1 MATRGHCGVKP
12 VFLPLALAIM
22 CVGGVLGEGG
32 KGIGGKR
39 TDRGRGGKSGVPVY
53 SADPF
58 TCADGSR
65 SIPNSKAN
73 SRVNDDYCD
82 CADGSDEPLTSACSG
97 LGSRVLLSVSLVSP
111 EAETC
116 PSTEQTCKSP
126 HPPKNKK
133 WFECRVQVPE
143 GAEDEEEGGDYAWN
157 RVWSSMVG
165 DGVCDCCDGSDESSE
180 LSCPNT
186 CGDLIAEQKLK
197 LMEKH
202 NLKHTMDT
210 IKGEILSAAKKVE
223 ESLITNEQTLM
234 GQMQKIS
241 QMAQSPQFQNNPMG
255 ALQLRYKLQ
264 EFSEYIRWMRE
275 LREANLGAHLNSVPN
290 CIKSAPLTE
299 KLYLGG
305 TKNYVAQRHS
315 FEYCPFRYVVQTA
328 DDPRGWAA
336 ANCEA
341 RLGIGSDI
349 ASATCPAEGMRAV
362 GLTPSCDKTAKIP
375 TGQDTGQ
382 RPSEGNEDEQKEKEQ
397 KTVLGHWDS
406 SYWGDGKNQSKNWA
420 IYLGDPRQPCGN
432 GARRKVNVT
441 LECSKEERISNIAE
455 DGMCN
460 YKLTAK
466 TLAACFNRTPS
477 RRSKPSASQ
486 AEEYVESDEND
497 DDFETDEEDD
507 TGEDWFEHDE
517 F

>member
-82 CADGSDEPLTSACSG
+82 CAGRGECRFSFFRNVPFIFTMSHDPRKLLLVQDASCSPSCVHLLSDGSDEPLTSACSG

-165 DGVCDCCDGSDESSE
+165 DGVCDCCDGSDE
-180 LSCPNT
+180 
-186 CGDLIAEQKLK
+186 
-197 LMEKH
+197 
-202 NLKHTMDT
+202 
-210 IKGEILSAAKKVE
+210 
-223 ESLITNEQTLM
+223 
-234 GQMQKIS
+234 
-241 QMAQSPQFQNNPMG
+241 
-255 ALQLRYKLQ
+255 
-264 EFSEYIRWMRE
+264 
-275 LREANLGAHLNSVPN
+275 
-290 CIKSAPLTE
+290 
-299 KLYLGG
+299 
-305 TKNYVAQRHS
+305 
-315 FEYCPFRYVVQTA
+315 
-328 DDPRGWAA
+328 
-336 ANCEA
+336 
-341 RLGIGSDI
+341 
-349 ASATCPAEGMRAV
+349 
-362 GLTPSCDKTAKIP
+362 
-375 TGQDTGQ
+375 
-382 RPSEGNEDEQKEKEQ
+382 
-397 KTVLGHWDS
+397 
-406 SYWGDGKNQSKNWA
+406 
-420 IYLGDPRQPCGN
+420 
-432 GARRKVNVT
+432 
-441 LECSKEERISNIAE
+441 
-455 DGMCN
+455 
-460 YKLTAK
+460 
-466 TLAACFNRTPS
+466 
-477 RRSKPSASQ
+477 
-486 AEEYVESDEND
+486 
-497 DDFETDEEDD
+497 
-507 TGEDWFEHDE
+507 
-517 F
+517 